1 MPQTKLLKFTIFF
14 TVCCLS
20 LFASTLST
28 FIMQAVTYYH
38 VSATSAGTLEAY
50 QNFSMIFFLIGLFSL
65 ILKLGYRNSLIIVIA
80 VMLIIAILMPIIDKY
95 IMLKIYLIGLGLVFV
110 AMKVVLYS
118 TVPLTVKNDAQLAM
132 MLALLEFF
140 WAFSSVIGMW
150 IIAYVL
156 HYYPHLWL
164 SFTWVFALVGGITI
178 LLWQFTP
185 LDESSIAHQQQN
197 FTTQLKS
204 MWQICNN
211 RYLVA
216 MLAVAFF
223 ANLIEMG
230 FGAWLPGFYQQAL
243 SMSASLS
250 IKIASFA
257 LITTMAGRVV
267 VVLLL
272 KFVCWVWALFIY
284 YASGLITLIYVF
296 SHLHLTISP
305 LKQMS
310 DTPIAAIILTSLG
323 FFLAPGTPLLN
334 ASILSKTNK
343 DKHVLLMTVLTII
356 FAIASSIGV
365 RIIGQLIDHLGMI
378 NGFKIATITP
388 LAILVV
394 IIIPYAKFI
403 KKGSIN

>member
-1 MPQTKLLKFTIFF
+1 MPKNNLLKFTIFF
-14 TVCCLS
+14 TVCSLS

-50 QNFSMIFFLIGLFSL
+50 QNFSMVIFLIGLFSL
-65 ILKLGYRNSLIIVIA
+65 ILKLGYRNSLILVIA
-80 VMLIIAILMPIIDKY
+80 IMVVISILMPLIDKY

-132 MLALLEFF
+132 MLSLLEFF

-150 IIAYVL
+150 VIAYVL
-156 HYYPHLWL
+156 HYYPQLWL
-164 SFTWVFALVGGITI
+164 SFTWIFAIIGAITI
-178 LLWQFTP
+178 LLWQITP
-185 LDESSIAHQQQN
+185 LDESSIKYSQQS
-197 FTTQLKS
+197 FTAQLKA
-204 MWQICNN
+204 MGQICNN

-216 MLAVAFF
+216 MLIVAFF
-223 ANLIEMG
+223 ANLVEMG

-243 SMSASLS
+243 NMSASLS
-250 IKIASFA
+250 IKVASFA
-257 LITTMAGRVV
+257 LITTMFGRVV
-267 VVLLL
+267 VVILL
-272 KFVCWVWALFIY
+272 KFVSWGLALFIY

-296 SHLHLTISP
+296 SNLQLSYIPLTQIGS
-305 LKQMS
+305 
-310 DTPIAAIILTSLG
+310 TPIAAIILTSLG

-343 DKHVLLMTVLTII
+343 EKHVLLMTVLTVI

-378 NGFKIATITP
+378 SGFKFATIAP
-388 LAILVV
+388 LVILVL

-403 KKGSIN
+403 QKGKIN